1 MTKFEQFYREALRD
15 LKKLIQRFPLAM
27 LAAVASVVLGIIG
40 IEIEQSGKE
49 VPLGLMYTLMS
60 LVLTFPMFVL
70 AELISESLNWDVT
83 KKYLLKLV
91 PILIGV
97 VYFFSLMLPYQEISE
112 RQGIEFFLLNVIFY
126 FLILVAPF
134 INNNFRSKLWNFSK
148 QIIIRLFFS
157 VLFTGVIFAGVS
169 LAITAVQYLFE
180 LKIDNEIFIEI
191 WISAVGL
198 FGINFLLAGVPTLK
212 EMNDEIDYPKLLKVC
227 VQYILLPLLA
237 VYGIILYVYTLRI
250 IFTSAWPKE
259 GVVQW
264 VMVYGIGGFVT
275 FALAKPLTMHVKLLK
290 KIFTGF
296 FISVL
301 PLLIVYFSAI
311 GIRISEY
318 GVTVDRY
325 LVVLFGLWLIPVT
338 FYYLLSRKKHL
349 HWLIGSVVICVLIFL
364 YGPWNGY
371 NISFNSQ
378 VQRLENLL
386 IKNNLLIDGKLQ
398 KAPDNFSISEY
409 TEIESISRY
418 LYRSYEVE
426 KINKWLGEE
435 NVELIN
441 KNILQKNGKTYYA
454 HSRAFL
460 QAINLIKID
469 SVIDKP
475 AILFS
480 YQPESDVFP
489 VATYDYVYLFQGLS
503 DDAVRFPEKFYRD
516 TISTSL
522 TTNEL
527 LIMKNSNILI
537 EINLT
542 DIAYKLIKKSTP
554 YNIPI
559 DDMIIYASNEKIEI
573 KLLLSNLQFSL
584 DNERPLIKT
593 VSGLVAFSLK

>member
-198 FGINFLLAGVPTLK
+198 F
-212 EMNDEIDYPKLLKVC
+212 
-227 VQYILLPLLA
+227 
-237 VYGIILYVYTLRI
+237 GIILYVYTLRI

-489 VATYDYVYLFQGLS
+489 VATYDYVYSFQGLS